1 MCPGRRLPSPEPG
14 LWSLVPCPGGGDV
27 LLACWSAKG
36 GAGTTVAAAAL
47 ALSLARRSRAG
58 AVLADLAGDGAAVL
72 GLPDPDSPGLAGWL
86 AAGDDVPADA
96 RAGVLAALLDA
107 GVRPVV
113 ADCGSDL
120 GATTVGF
127 LRAADRSVLV
137 TRPCYLALRRAVTAP
152 VAATEVVIV
161 HELGRVL
168 GRADVEAAVRVPV
181 LAEIPADPAI
191 ARAVDAGLLA
201 TRLPRSLE
209 RAVRHVA

>member
-1 MCPGRRLPSPEPG
+1 M
-14 LWSLVPCPGGGDV
+14 

-96 RAGVLAALLDA
+96 LARLEVGAGRGLALLPRGAGALGAERAGVLAALLDA

-137 TRPCYLALRRAVTAP
+137 TRLCYLALRRAVTAP

-191 ARAVDAGLLA
+191 ARAVDAGLLT